1 MTTLPDMVLNV
12 GRSVEISLLGNC
24 KLRPSLSTTTYVTG
38 WLESSMTVPTARKDM
53 EHPGC
58 SYTTG
63 ENVN

>member
-1 MTTLPDMVLNV
+1 MVLNV
-12 GRSVEISLLGNC
+12 SRSVEISFPVRNC